1 MRYTLLICQ
10 NTEPRNGLSQDNE
23 DVFTHTTGEII
34 AELSATG
41 EWVGGEES

>member
-1 MRYTLLICQ
+1 MRNTMLIHQ
-10 NTEPRNGLSQDNE
+10 NTEPRNGPSQDNE
-23 DVFTHTTGEII
+23 DVLMHATGEII